1 MRQAPTSDS
10 DPHEAWYARFF
21 KRDYLHFY
29 GRTLSAERTDHET
42 QFAIRALSLKPG
54 HSVLDLCCGQGRH
67 SIALANTGINVTG
80 VDLSEEML
88 DIARETSQHM
98 ATHPDFIQA
107 DMRKLPQTLNGKFDA
122 AINMFSSFGYLES
135 EADDQAVLHQIANAL
150 KPGGQMM
157 LDLLNR
163 EWVIRYNEP
172 FEWQIKDDGTII
184 LEHRKLDLRASINHL
199 TFTEVGPDGSRSTP
213 SELHMRLYTLTEMDK
228 MLATAKLQLTSVAG
242 GFNGEDYSVDTRRMI
257 LVARKP
263 S

>member
-1 MRQAPTSDS
+1 MSHTTSPDRGK
-10 DPHEAWYARFF
+10 HEAWYARFF
-21 KRDYLHFY
+21 KRDYLQFY
-29 GRTLSAERTDHET
+29 GRTLNAERTDHET
-42 QFAIRALSLKPG
+42 QFAIRTLSLEPG

-67 SIALANTGINVTG
+67 SIALANTGINVTS

-88 DIARETSQHM
+88 AIARETSQHM
-98 ATHPDFIQA
+98 ATPPDFIQA
-107 DMRKLPQTLNGKFDA
+107 DMRNLPQTLNGKFDA

-135 EADDQAVLHQIANAL
+135 ESDDQAVLHQVANAL

-157 LDLLNR
+157 MDLLNR

-172 FEWQIKDDGTII
+172 FEWQFKDDGTII
-184 LEHRKLDLRASINHL
+184 LEHRELDLRASINHL
-199 TFTEVGPDGSRSTP
+199 TFTEVVPDGSRSTP

-228 MLATAKLQLTSVAG
+228 MLATANLQLTSVAG